1 MRLVIKQWMWLRVLE
16 HHNENNNTQKAGEF
30 VKEKDS
36 NTLHSHSS
44 CNARIEDSNLG
55 IVKLSE
61 WRNLLPIE
69 KLHLDLSLS
78 SSLSFIKRHVNDFV
92 KFSSIV

>member
-1 MRLVIKQWMWLRVLE
+1 MWLRVLE
-16 HHNENNNTQKAGEF
+16 HHNENNNTLKAGEF

-44 CNARIEDSNLG
+44 NARIEDSNLG

-92 KFSSIV
+92 KFSSIA